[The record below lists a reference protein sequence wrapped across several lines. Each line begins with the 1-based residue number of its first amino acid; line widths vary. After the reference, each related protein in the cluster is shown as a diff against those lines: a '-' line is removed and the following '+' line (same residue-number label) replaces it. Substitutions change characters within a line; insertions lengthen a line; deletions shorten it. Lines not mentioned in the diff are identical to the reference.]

1 MPAFAPCDAGLRDNL
16 DAANFCSATGREA
29 GKPYDVVIV
38 GGGAAGIGAAV
49 PLLHAGVEDV
59 LVIDRHGVGASF
71 DRWPQQMRFITP
83 SFPTNSI
90 GMLDLNAVA
99 IGTSPAFSL
108 QLEHPTGRQYAA
120 YLRSVAE
127 IFKIPLRTGID
138 VRSLRRHGDRWLL
151 QTDAGLIETK
161 FVIWAAGEFQYP
173 RLTSFPGSN
182 HCVHSAL
189 IASWDQVASDEV
201 LIIGGYESGLDA
213 AIHLARLGKRVTVLD
228 RGEPWEVD
236 SSDPSVTASP
246 YTLER
251 LRAAEVR
258 ERVTLLGGVDVFE
271 VCRNRPGY
279 RVQLV
284 DGRDLVTKARPI
296 MATGFTGSL
305 KLVADH
311 FARRTDGFPLLTD
324 RDESTIA
331 DGLFL
336 AGPMVR
342 HDEHIFCFIYK
353 FRQRFA
359 VVAKAIAERLELP
372 AEQLE
377 MYRMWGMYLD
387 DLSCCGEECVC

>member
-1 MPAFAPCDAGLRDNL
+1 M
-16 DAANFCSATGREA
+16 DAANFCSVTRRVE
-29 GKPYDVVIV
+29 GKPHDVVIV

-59 LVIDRHGVGASF
+59 LVIDRHAVGASF
-71 DRWPQQMRFITP
+71 DRWPQEMRFITP

-108 QLEHPTGRQYAA
+108 QREHPSGRHYAA
-120 YLRSVAE
+120 YLRNVAE
-127 IFKIPLRTGID
+127 IFQIPIRTGID
-138 VRSLRRHGDRWLL
+138 VRSLRRHGDLWTL
-151 QTDAGLIETK
+151 QTDAGPIEAK

-189 IASWDQVASDEV
+189 IAAWDQIKGDEV

-213 AIHLARLGKRVTVLD
+213 AIHLARLGKRVTVVD
-228 RGEPWEVD
+228 REKPWEVD

-271 VCRNRPGY
+271 VCRKRSGY
-279 RVQLV
+279 RVLLV
-284 DGRDLVTKARPI
+284 DGRDLMTKWRPI
-296 MATGFTGSL
+296 MATGFSGSM
-305 KLVADH
+305 KLVAEHFDH
-311 FARRTDGFPLLTD
+311 RADGYPLLTD

-331 DGLFL
+331 EGLFL

-342 HDEHIFCFIYK
+342 HDTHIFCFIYK

-359 VVAKAIAERLELP
+359 VVAKAIAERLELS